1 MASFSR
7 SKSNLNLTLPTI
19 TGGPGSRAT
28 GMNPV
33 SVGALFQ
40 ANRKGAPDFGSIV
53 AQNSAS
59 ETNIFNAIQDA
70 NAAAMQGGLS
80 GYTQAIVGKNTAD
93 RLIAQAK
100 EKAKSS
106 MFGSILG
113 AVATIGG
120 TALAAP
126 LGPFAPAVGAA
137 AGKVASGV
145 GSSVV

>member
-40 ANRKGAPDFGSIV
+40 ANRRGAPDFGSIV

-59 ETNIFNAIQDA
+59 ETNILNAIKDA
-70 NAAAMQGGLS
+70 NALALQGGIS
-80 GYTQAIVGKNTAD
+80 GYTQGLTAKNAAEAAIAK
-93 RLIAQAK
+93 AK

-113 AVATIGG
+113 TVATIGG